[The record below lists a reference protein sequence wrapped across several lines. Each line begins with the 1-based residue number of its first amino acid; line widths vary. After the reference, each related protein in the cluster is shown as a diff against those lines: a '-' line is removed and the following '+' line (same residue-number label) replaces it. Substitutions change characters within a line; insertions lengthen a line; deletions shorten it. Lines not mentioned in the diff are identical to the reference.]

1 MTAPAPEASASN
13 ATLLAD
19 CAVAPFFLLGTRRP
33 RPHRKS
39 SRMPTIHRGSTYKD
53 ETVSL
58 DDSSYENCAFIR
70 CRLVY
75 SGIGPV
81 TLSGCQFDN
90 CSFNFEG
97 AAANAVAFINALAA
111 IPACVRLFHTLSRTW
126 NVAGASIDIQSSSGS
141 VSYQRAA
148 RIASAWLLLS
158 DLPPKS

>member
-1 MTAPAPEASASN
+1 MTAPAPEASAFQRDL
-13 ATLLAD
+13 AGRFELLPHFFSS
-19 CAVAPFFLLGTRRP
+19 APGGPGRTERSP
-33 RPHRKS
+33 
-39 SRMPTIHRGSTYKD
+39 RMPTIHRGSTYKD

-97 AAANAVAFINALAA
+97 AAANAVAFINALAGDPGLRKA
-111 IPACVRLFHTLSRTW
+111 LPYIIPNLERRGRL
-126 NVAGASIDIQSSSGS
+126 N
-141 VSYQRAA
+141 
-148 RIASAWLLLS
+148 
-158 DLPPKS
+158 

>member
-1 MTAPAPEASASN
+1 MTAPAPEASDS
-13 ATLLAD
+13 TRP
-19 CAVAPFFLLGTRRP
+19 CWPIQAVAPFFLLGTRRP

-39 SRMPTIHRGSTYKD
+39 PRMPTIHRGSTYKD

-97 AAANAVAFINALAA
+97 AAANAVAFINALAGDPGLRKA
-111 IPACVRLFHTLSRTW
+111 LPYIIPNLERRGRL
-126 NVAGASIDIQSSSGS
+126 N
-141 VSYQRAA
+141 
-148 RIASAWLLLS
+148 
-158 DLPPKS
+158 